1 MTETAATGTAHA
13 ILAPGVAEG
22 ERFDHV
28 RAMYESDRMSQ
39 SLGVSITEL
48 SDTEVR
54 GRFVV
59 EEWMCNGHGTV
70 QGGVI
75 TTFAD
80 ALFAGVCNAPGQPAV
95 AAQLSVHFVS
105 PARVGDTVEGHAV
118 NRATWGRNGVTD
130 VAVTCGGKLVAEFR
144 GTSRVVPSV

>member
-1 MTETAATGTAHA
+1 M
-13 ILAPGVAEG
+13 
-22 ERFDHV
+22 F
-28 RAMYESDRMSQ
+28 ESDRMSAA
-39 SLGVSITEL
+39 LGVRIAEL

-54 GRFVV
+54 GHFVV

-80 ALFAGVCNAPGQPAV
+80 ALFAGVCNAPGQTAV

-118 NRATWGRNGVTD
+118 SRAAWGRNGITD
-130 VAVTCGGKLVAEFR
+130 VAVTCNGKLVAEFR